1 MKLRVAAL
9 ALCLVPLAACATTA
23 PKPCSAEWIDYKKE
37 KILHKFSAQNRP
49 LIEDLKHL
57 ARSEGGINPISAM
70 KLMGKADE
78 LKDFATSFND
88 TVLPELQAAVDQCG
102 GQEEFVPAL
111 TEYLKGE
118 GVSDDA
124 LQWVGP
130 VIGVM
135 LEMRNSALDSEHKTS
150 L

>member
-1 MKLRVAAL
+1 MALSPSEIQTIDRLRQQWE
-9 ALCLVPLAACATTA
+9 
-23 PKPCSAEWIDYKKE
+23 S
-37 KILHKFSAQNRP
+37 Q
-49 LIEDLKHL
+49 
-57 ARSEGGINPISAM
+57 
-70 KLMGKADE
+70 GKADE

-135 LEMRNSALDSEHKTS
+135 LEMRNSTLDSDHKTS